1 MTSRCAVLPS
11 KAPVGY
17 IDFRIFAHAT
27 EDTDKI
33 MTAVRNVLPSE
44 LVDKVVFTM
53 TSLTGHHGN
62 SITLVEARVKERKA
76 VQALFAEL
84 CKRLSILDKQRL
96 SDEIEQHLDRGNLYI
111 RLDKQYAFLNEM
123 KLGTEDSIH
132 LQIHF
137 KKHGANEVLVVCRE
151 SGLLP

>member
-1 MTSRCAVLPS
+1 MTTSGAVLSS

-17 IDFRIFAHAT
+17 IDVRAFAHAT
-27 EDTDKI
+27 EDTEKV
-33 MTAVRNVLPSE
+33 MTAIRNVLPSQ
-44 LVDKVVFTM
+44 LVDTIVFRK

-62 SITLVEARVKERKA
+62 SITLLEARVKERKTT
-76 VQALFAEL
+76 QAFFAEL
-84 CKRLSILDKQRL
+84 CSKLSILDKQHL
-96 SDEIEQHLDRGNLYI
+96 SDEIEQHLDKGNLYL
-111 RLDKQYAFLNEM
+111 RLDKQSAFLNEM

-137 KKHGANEVLVVCRE
+137 KKHSADEVLTVCRE